1 MFDSSLRSELTE
13 FGSVY
18 AELERFYAGRNVL
31 VAGAD
36 GFIGRGCQAMLV
48 SLGANV
54 TAASRSENLKSPT
67 AVQRLCSDFARV
79 DAAAAAV
86 ESQTIVLDCIG
97 SAGSIASNRNPGQNL
112 HDECLPHLNLFDA
125 CAKSALSPTVVFLS
139 SRLVYGQPVSL
150 PVDERH
156 PLQAQSFY
164 AAHKLNVENYLH
176 VFAHSHGLAF
186 VILRLSNPY
195 GPHVPAHDRDY
206 GVINRFIRDASEGR
220 TLTVYGDGS
229 QLRDYIY
236 IEDAVVAMLASA
248 MVRECHG
255 DTFNIGGPH
264 AISIRD
270 AAECI
275 VGLSGN
281 KDAVRFVPWPKDAQC
296 VETGDYWSDFS
307 KLNDRIA
314 LPGQVDFPEGVRR
327 SISSLR
333 KVEEQ
338 T

>member
-1 MFDSSLRSELTE
+1 MLDRSLRTELME
-13 FGSVY
+13 FDSVY
-18 AELERFYAGRNVL
+18 AELGKFFAGRSVL

-36 GFIGRGCQAMLV
+36 GFLGRSCQAILAE
-48 SLGANV
+48 LGARV
-54 TAASRSENLKSPT
+54 TAAGRRKNPESP
-67 AVQRLCSDFARV
+67 AGVQRLCSDFANSE
-79 DAAAAAV
+79 AAAAAV
-86 ESQTIVLDCIG
+86 HSQTIVLDCIG

-125 CAKSALSPTVVFLS
+125 CAKSPLSPTIVFLS
-139 SRLVYGQPVSL
+139 SRLVYGPPVSL

-176 VFAHSHGLAF
+176 VYEHSHGLPF

-206 GVINRFIRDASEGR
+206 GVINRFIRDALKGR
-220 TLTVYGDGS
+220 TLTLYGDGA

-236 IEDAVVAMLASA
+236 IEDAVVAMLATA

-255 DTFNIGGPH
+255 DTFNLGGPH
-264 AISIRD
+264 PISIRD
-270 AAECI
+270 AVKCI
-275 VGLSGN
+275 VDLTGN
-281 KDAVRFVPWPKDAQC
+281 QDVVRFVPWPKDALC
-296 VETGDYWSDFS
+296 VETGDYWTDFS
-307 KLNDRIA
+307 KLCDRIK
-314 LPGQVDFPEGVRR
+314 LPEQVDFREGVCRTIAR
-327 SISSLR
+327 LQNPE
-333 KVEEQ
+333 VM

>member
-1 MFDSSLRSELTE
+1 MLDSSLRSEPTD

-18 AELERFYAGRNVL
+18 AELEHFYAGRNVL

-36 GFIGRGCQAMLV
+36 GFLGRGCQAMLLG
-48 SLGANV
+48 LGANV
-54 TAASRSENLKSPT
+54 TAASRRENLKSHT
-67 AVQRLCSDFARV
+67 SVQRLCSDFTSV
-79 DAAAAAV
+79 EAAAAAV
-86 ESQTIVLDCIG
+86 EAQTIVLDCIG

-139 SRLVYGQPVSL
+139 SRLVYGPPVSL
-150 PVDERH
+150 PVDEKH

-176 VFAHSHGLAF
+176 VYAHSHGLPF

-229 QLRDYIY
+229 QVRDYIY

-264 AISIRD
+264 PISIRD

-281 KDAVRFVPWPKDAQC
+281 KDAVRFVPWPKDALC
-296 VETGDYWSDFS
+296 VETGDYWTDFS
-307 KLNDRIA
+307 KLNNRIS
-314 LPGQVDFPEGVRR
+314 LPKQVDFAEGVRR
-327 SISSLR
+327 TISSLR
-333 KVEEQ
+333 QPEAQ

>member
-1 MFDSSLRSELTE
+1 MLVSRLRSEQTE

-18 AELERFYAGRNVL
+18 AQLESFYAGRNVL

-36 GFIGRGCQAMLV
+36 GFLGRGCQAVLV
-48 SLGANV
+48 GLGANV
-54 TAASRSENLKSPT
+54 TAASRREDVKSVT
-67 AVQRLCSDFARV
+67 AVQRLFSDFTDV
-79 DAAAAAV
+79 EAAAAAV

-139 SRLVYGQPVSL
+139 SRLVYGPPVSL
-150 PVDERH
+150 PVDEGH

-176 VFAHSHGLAF
+176 VYAHSHGLPF

-195 GPHVPAHDRDY
+195 GPYVPAHDRDY

-220 TLTVYGDGS
+220 TLTVYGDGA

-255 DTFNIGGPH
+255 GTFNLGGPH
-264 AISIRD
+264 PISIRD

-275 VGLSGN
+275 VDLTGN
-281 KDAVRFVPWPKDAQC
+281 KGAVRYAPWPKDALC
-296 VETGDYWSDFS
+296 VETGDYWTDFS
-307 KLNDRIA
+307 KLKERIA
-314 LPGQVDFPEGVRR
+314 LPKQVDFHEGVRR
-327 SISSLR
+327 TIISQR
-333 KVEEQ
+333 KLEKQ